1 MPLPFQLKAAAS
13 VSSMACQQRWIR
25 ELEMTEN
32 EYLNGAVRTY
42 TVAPGGIS
50 VLCRGVEARDLALH
64 AQQTQRSLLHI
75 PGERRLDIPDEVMSL
90 YNTIEELRGL
100 PNWSLPDAEARQDL
114 LEHELEQQQHHCY
127 TKLGRRVLY
136 GTYQWR
142 RPLEQCI
149 PFGGDGPIEPS
160 WLAIVIVPPK
170 IRSCTIIF
178 DPCQQ

>member
-1 MPLPFQLKAAAS
+1 
-13 VSSMACQQRWIR
+13 
-25 ELEMTEN
+25 MTEN
-32 EYLNGAVRTY
+32 EYLRGAERTY
-42 TVAPGGIS
+42 FLAPGGIS
-50 VLCRGVEARDLALH
+50 VQCAGREARHLPSLAQSTHL
-64 AQQTQRSLLHI
+64 TLLHQ
-75 PGERRLDIPDEVMSL
+75 PGDRNCEIPDEVMKI
-90 YNTIEELRGL
+90 YEAIGELRVL
-100 PNWSLPDAEARQDL
+100 KHSSLPDAEARQDL
-114 LEHELEQQQHHCY
+114 LEHELEQHHHQCY

-149 PFGGDGPIEPS
+149 PFGDDGPIEPS